1 MSKKRCA
8 AGKVIG
14 LVGGLERGAVEEDCK
29 RQSTQ
34 GLLGQMGSVLLFS
47 LGVALRTEPP
57 ALWLVE
63 DLWKF
68 VGKQRINPL

>member
-1 MSKKRCA
+1 MLWKKVARDRA
-8 AGKVIG
+8 HK
-14 LVGGLERGAVEEDCK
+14 
-29 RQSTQ
+29 
-34 GLLGQMGSVLLFS
+34 GLLGQTGSVLLFS